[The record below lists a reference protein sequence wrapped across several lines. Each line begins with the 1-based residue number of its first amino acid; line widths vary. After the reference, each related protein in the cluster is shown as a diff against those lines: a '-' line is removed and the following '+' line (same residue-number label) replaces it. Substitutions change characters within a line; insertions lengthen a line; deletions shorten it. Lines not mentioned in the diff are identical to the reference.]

1 MASRRIL
8 IITAGFIATAL
19 IAGAALTSWAYY
31 TLFIET
37 PESQYEYTIEIP
49 QGSSFRA
56 VSSRLADDGVVSSE
70 LLFRIY
76 ARLRNLDSGV
86 RAGVYRV
93 DGSTTA
99 AGLLDALVSGR
110 TIDLSVSV
118 TVPEGW
124 SVARIAERLDARGIV
139 DDERFLSAA
148 HMSDEYRDFPLLAGV
163 PDGTLLEGF
172 LFPETYRFEPDSSAR
187 FVVRTM
193 LTQFHR
199 AFEESVPED
208 VREQWSNPER
218 ASGDLR
224 EVLTLASIVEAESPV
239 DDMPLVAGV
248 FSNRIRD
255 GWRLESDATV
265 NYALGT
271 KNLRP
276 TYADVL
282 TQHPYNTY
290 RFAGLPPGP
299 INNPG
304 MNAILASISPMEHE
318 YYFFLHR
325 PDLQTIP
332 SRTYQDHLAAI
343 QRYLD

>member
-1 MASRRIL
+1 MASRRIQIIAGGL
-8 IITAGFIATAL
+8 IAAAL
-19 IAGAALTSWAYY
+19 IAGAALAFWAYF
-31 TLFIET
+31 TLFVAT

-49 QGSSFRA
+49 QGSSFRD
-56 VSSRLADDGVVSSE
+56 VSSMLADDGIVPAE
-70 LLFRIY
+70 FLFRVY
-76 ARLRNLDSGV
+76 ARIRNLDSGV

-93 DGSTTA
+93 DGTTTA

-110 TIDLSVSV
+110 TVDLSVSV
-118 TVPEGW
+118 TIPEGW
-124 SVARIAERLDARGIV
+124 SIARIAERLDARGIV
-139 DDERFLSAA
+139 EHDSFLSAA
-148 HMSDEYRDFPLLAGV
+148 EMSDEYRDFPLLAGV
-163 PDGTLLEGF
+163 EEGTLLEGF
-172 LFPETYRFEPDSSAR
+172 LFPETYRFEPDSSPQ
-187 FVVRTM
+187 FVVRIM
-193 LTQFHR
+193 LTQFHI
-199 AFEESVPED
+199 AFEQSVPAD
-208 VREQWSNPER
+208 LREQWSNPEL
-218 ASGDLR
+218 ASNELR
-224 EVLTLASIVEAESPV
+224 ELLTLASIVEAESPV
-239 DDMPLVAGV
+239 QDMPLVAGV

-276 TYADVL
+276 TFADVL
-282 TQHPYNTY
+282 TPHPYNTY

-318 YYFFLHR
+318 YFFFLHR

-343 QRYLD
+343 ERYLD